1 MSKYSIHP
9 IKDRL
14 DDQTIDHDL
23 FNVPFRGIITAKSGQ
38 GKSLTAVNM
47 ILLWY
52 RKVFKG
58 DNIYLVL
65 GTKNDDKMEYLI
77 DKKDIPEE
85 NIYYEFDENKLHSL
99 YNKLEEEYEINTQMK
114 GDPIHNLWLIDD
126 FGFSNSLNGRNYNSI
141 INKAYTNGRHYNL
154 SVISI
159 YQKYTS
165 MISTA
170 VRNNLTFAIFFKT
183 SNKELSQIAEDMNY
197 LPNDIGDKKFKRM
210 FNDITS
216 KKHNTFTVNLDKGL
230 NDINKLYLDNFETV
244 DLNKYIKE
252 D

>member
-1 MSKYSIHP
+1 MNKYKIHP

-14 DDQTIDHDL
+14 DDQTIKHDL
-23 FNVPFRGIITAKSGQ
+23 FDVPFRGIICSKSGG

-114 GDPIHNLWLIDD
+114 GDPIQNLL
-126 FGFSNSLNGRNYNSI
+126 
-141 INKAYTNGRHYNL
+141 
-154 SVISI
+154 
-159 YQKYTS
+159 
-165 MISTA
+165 
-170 VRNNLTFAIFFKT
+170 
-183 SNKELSQIAEDMNY
+183 
-197 LPNDIGDKKFKRM
+197 
-210 FNDITS
+210 
-216 KKHNTFTVNLDKGL
+216 
-230 NDINKLYLDNFETV
+230 V
-244 DLNKYIKE
+244 D
-252 D
+252 